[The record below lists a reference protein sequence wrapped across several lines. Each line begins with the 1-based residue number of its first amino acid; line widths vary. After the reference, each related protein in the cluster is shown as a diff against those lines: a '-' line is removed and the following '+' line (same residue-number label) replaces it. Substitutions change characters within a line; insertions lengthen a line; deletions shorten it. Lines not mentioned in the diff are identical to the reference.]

1 MKQFLF
7 YYWIER
13 NDECQDRE
21 QIIQGKDIKNAI
33 DIFFNIYPSAKL
45 RKIDCL

>member
-13 NDECQDRE
+13 NDESQDRE
-21 QIIQGKDIKNAI
+21 IVIQGKDIKNAI
-33 DIFFNIYPSAKL
+33 DIFFNIYPLAKL
-45 RKIDCL
+45 IRIDTL